1 MDMNG
6 HPLAQDPWG
15 GRPIFVHKLVPS
27 SLSWFE
33 FIFQIC
39 KLLCYLILVC
49 NPLGVMLQYLE
60 LGAYNS
66 QSLTLCHTD
75 LRQLQQQHFTVH
87 QLQKTAI
94 IRLWMSRMRIQ
105 LLVLLPCVSLTK
117 LPQLATNEPLKGFL
131 GFRWHWIWSLL
142 DFLTTDSDSTRF
154 LALLATKAFSI
165 EHNYLNA
172 TAARRAI
179 FNSSTTTLESLG
191 NTKRN
196 LWIESATASRVDRI
210 ARLWIAF

>member
-1 MDMNG
+1 
-6 HPLAQDPWG
+6 
-15 GRPIFVHKLVPS
+15 
-27 SLSWFE
+27 
-33 FIFQIC
+33 
-39 KLLCYLILVC
+39 
-49 NPLGVMLQYLE
+49 MLQYLE
-60 LGAYNS
+60 LEAYNS

-131 GFRWHWIWSLL
+131 DFRWHWIWSLL

-196 LWIESATASRVDRI
+196 L
-210 ARLWIAF
+210 